1 MTTENSQKPKM
12 PAPKMLEVI
21 EGTAEDF
28 FAIGGEVKKEP
39 FDLQSG
45 GKAHR
50 YWIHSL
56 KDIEYQQMD
65 AEIERDENGKVNDDY
80 ANAKYVQ
87 RCVFNSKGEHV
98 FTLNQVLK
106 LAETRNHIMQPLLRK
121 CFEVNGMGGQA
132 ADMIAKNSGPTPT
145 SVSS

>member
-28 FAIGGEVKKEP
+28 FAIGGEIKKGT

-50 YWIHSL
+50 YVICS
-56 KDIEYQQMD
+56 ITEIAYQQLESEM
-65 AEIERDENGKVNDDY
+65 ERDEKGRNIDLY
-80 ANAKYVQ
+80 SNAKFIQ
-87 RCVFNSKGEHV
+87 RCVFNSKGEPV
-98 FTLNQVLK
+98 FTVNQVLK
-106 LAETRNHIMQPLLRK
+106 LAETNLHILQPLLRK
-121 CFEVNGMGGQA
+121 CLEVNGMGVPA
-132 ADMIAKNSGPTPT
+132 AELIAKNSGPTPT